1 MKKMMFLVGFLF
13 VLIVMRVQAKKV
25 SRLVNLNDLKI
36 LPGTVFLTKFDIGA
50 GKGSF
55 SIKYE

>member
-1 MKKMMFLVGFLF
+1 MKKMMFVVVLLS
-13 VLIVMRVQAKKV
+13 VLIVERVQAKKV

>member
-1 MKKMMFLVGFLF
+1 MKKMMFVVVLLF
-13 VLIVMRVQAKKV
+13 ALIVMRVQAKKV